1 MWTRYGR
8 VGCNGVGSFVDFNG
22 EDFWEGWYKRKEAKL
37 KKGYTEVK
45 MAEIDKRH
53 FKNSE

>member
-22 EDFWEGWYKRKEAKL
+22 YDFWEGWYKRKEAKL
-37 KKGYTEVK
+37 KKGYKEIK